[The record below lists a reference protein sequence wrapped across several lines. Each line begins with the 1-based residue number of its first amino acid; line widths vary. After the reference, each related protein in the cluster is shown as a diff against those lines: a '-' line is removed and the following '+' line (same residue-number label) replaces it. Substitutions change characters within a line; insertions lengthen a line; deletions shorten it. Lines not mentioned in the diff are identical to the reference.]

1 MQSHMTSTSRR
12 TNPTSDD
19 SQHPLHPAKMP
30 SVDTAAILFLRF
42 ALGCTFLSAV
52 ADRFGLWGA
61 PGQHNVAWGNWA
73 HFVAYTAQVNR
84 FLPSAIVPFLAGL
97 ATSLEIFFGVGALIG
112 FHPRLVA
119 VGSAILLLFFA
130 TAMAFSFG
138 LKSPLDA
145 SVFVDAA
152 AAFLWFVMED
162 RKRRT

>member
-1 MQSHMTSTSRR
+1 
-12 TNPTSDD
+12 
-19 SQHPLHPAKMP
+19 
-30 SVDTAAILFLRF
+30 VDTAAILFLRF

-119 VGSAILLLFFA
+119 AGSAILLLSFA

>member
-1 MQSHMTSTSRR
+1 MTSTFRHA
-12 TNPTSDD
+12 NPTSDHP
-19 SQHPLHPAKMP
+19 QHPLHPAKMP
-30 SVDTAAILFLRF
+30 SVDTAAILFLRI

-52 ADRFGLWGA
+52 ADRFGIWGA

-84 FLPSAIVPFLAGL
+84 FLPAAIAPFLAGF
-97 ATSLEIFFGVGALIG
+97 ATALEILFGVGALIG

-119 VGSAILLLFFA
+119 AGSAVLLLSF
-130 TAMAFSFG
+130 AMAMASSFG

-162 RKRRT
+162 RKHRS